1 MVFIT
6 PAYYDNRADN
16 NLKEPEA
23 GKIRYSLRF
32 FLAKCEKW
40 CYTEKIPGLSAR
52 LGGGNDKHFR
62 TCTTANPDQ

>member
-6 PAYYDNRADN
+6 ASLYDNRGDN
-16 NLKEPEA
+16 KLKEAKA

-40 CYTEKIPGLSAR
+40 CYMEKIPGLSVR
-52 LGGGNDKHFR
+52 LGGGNDCHL
-62 TCTTANPDQ
+62 